1 MIESTTS
8 ILIKWLDNLKQNK
21 LNDEILCIFLEIKK
35 VDNSQ
40 NFISKRIN
48 ILKDTFTKNNIDS
61 CSYEIFD
68 SQNFGNLS
76 KIKSDLNNIFI
87 CNIGMDILKINDCN
101 SKLICVLF
109 NDLID
114 NKQNF
119 QLYFEYLFINKQDP
133 LFFLKEYSIKIKKEN
148 NMTQNYSN
156 AYYNYNPI
164 YNMIFLAFKYY
175 GNIKSL
181 KSDNL
186 LASKFFVKE
195 LEYDI
200 DVLCYRNILTSKLAI
215 ALYKITTLK
224 LNDSN
229 TKIGTYYKKNLGITS
244 KTTQLP
250 NFEKEKI
257 IMKMLREKKIEI
269 SPLEAVNYYNK
280 NKDKFEEKEIKY
292 ISNLP
297 IFRAKAYNLNK
308 ATLL

>member
-1 MIESTTS
+1 MTQNIN
-8 ILIKWLDNLKQNK
+8 LKLMNWLDNLKDNK
-21 LNDEILCIFLEIKK
+21 LNDEILCIFIKNK
-35 VDNSQ
+35 IENISNKIVD
-40 NFISKRIN
+40 I
-48 ILKDTFTKNNIDS
+48 FTKNDINFDL
-61 CSYEIFD
+61 YQIFY
-68 SQNFGNLS
+68 SQDFEHISN
-76 KIKSDLNNIFI
+76 IKSNSNIILI
-87 CNIGMDILKINDCN
+87 CDIGMNIVKINNSD
-101 SKLICVLF
+101 SKLICILF
-109 NDLID
+109 NNLTY
-114 NKQNF
+114 NLQHNTPS
-119 QLYFEYLFINKQDP
+119 LFEYIYIDKEDP
-133 LFFLKEYSIKIKKEN
+133 LSILKLYSTKNKNDDVQSYRKDYYHIAYLYKI
-148 NMTQNYSN
+148 
-156 AYYNYNPI
+156 
-164 YNMIFLAFKYY
+164 IFSKFNYY

-186 LASKFFVKE
+186 LSSKFFENE
-195 LEYDI
+195 LEYDLN
-200 DVLCYRNILTSKLAI
+200 VLCYRNILTSKLAI

-224 LNDSN
+224 FNDSN